1 MSQSTE
7 DFYKRLKE
15 ELEKTTEKWPA
26 EYLYKFIVPAKEEN
40 VAFIESTF
48 NNMGAIIKTK
58 KSKKG
63 NYISISVNVIMKSAR
78 SEEHTSELQSR
89 PHLVCRLLLE

>member
-63 NYISISVNVIMKSAR
+63 NYISISVNVIMKSADTIIQKYQEV
-78 SEEHTSELQSR
+78 SSVEGLISL
-89 PHLVCRLLLE
+89 